1 MVFLESNLRSLGRH
15 LRLIKHLVISL
26 VRTLSTISCMDHG
39 LKNPHVTRFE
49 LHVMFMSYITLTCG
63 RPSFDD
69 FNSLSRTGRNTPSV
83 LEPEMPLAEGET
95 FLPRI
100 HSVFYAI
107 FDVKTGPKIVFQVPE
122 GLIAPVAPAASLSVT
137 SSPKPS
143 SATLAE
149 GEEQKLSRRSSSSL
163 VSAGGQRPGSLRHLP
178 SPQHRST
185 SSGRTLFNFNDIS
198 KYVIPPNPLC
208 GRLVVCAT
216 GNYRIIGLPVSL
228 AGKYERYFFR
238 FNLCFVFERSA
249 NLSCYEPIV
258 RKVSRVLT
266 ACEVRPCGSF
276 PIIYAHSLAS
286 QEESMFLSNPQT
298 SLAMYTIIEQL
309 YEDLNSY
316 SETSIPIDDFN
327 SIELKIFPFYPNPP
341 SVNDWHVP
349 LALINLS
356 KRIEDNW
363 DLTMRKVDLL
373 CLDSKLF

>member
-1 MVFLESNLRSLGRH
+1 
-15 LRLIKHLVISL
+15 
-26 VRTLSTISCMDHG
+26 
-39 LKNPHVTRFE
+39 
-49 LHVMFMSYITLTCG
+49 
-63 RPSFDD
+63 
-69 FNSLSRTGRNTPSV
+69 
-83 LEPEMPLAEGET
+83 MPPGET

-122 GLIAPVAPAASLSVT
+122 GLIAPAAPATSLSVT

-143 SATLAE
+143 TATLAE

-163 VSAGGQRPGSLRHLP
+163 ISAGGQRPSPLRHLP
-178 SPQHRST
+178 SPQYRSSS
-185 SSGRTLFNFNDIS
+185 SSGRTLFRFNDIS
-198 KYVIPPNPLC
+198 KYVIPPNPFC
-208 GRLVVCAT
+208 GRLVICAT

-228 AGKYERYFFR
+228 PGKYERNFFR

-249 NLSCYEPIV
+249 NLSCYVPIV
-258 RKVSRVLT
+258 RKVSRVLM
-266 ACEVRPCGSF
+266 ACEVRSSGSF
-276 PIIYAHSLAS
+276 LTGDPCSQLRL

-298 SLAMYTIIEQL
+298 SLAMYAIIEQL

-327 SIELKIFPFYPNPP
+327 SIELKILPFYPNPP
-341 SVNDWHVP
+341 SVRDWHVP

-363 DLTMRKVDLL
+363 DLTMRKVYSFMSQLEVILYLVLQVCPHINGVNHVSRIALLADCDLEL
-373 CLDSKLF
+373 TRQAISHLL

>member
-1 MVFLESNLRSLGRH
+1 MDYMILTLLVSSCTLCRIHPLICGRTYFNILDLTAFRAYYH
-15 LRLIKHLVISL
+15 S
-26 VRTLSTISCMDHG
+26 G
-39 LKNPHVTRFE
+39 LHWAEFNRGPGAVLFE
-49 LHVMFMSYITLTCG
+49 LS
-63 RPSFDD
+63 
-69 FNSLSRTGRNTPSV
+69 
-83 LEPEMPLAEGET
+83 EMPPGGET

-122 GLIAPVAPAASLSVT
+122 GLIALAAPATSLSVT

-163 VSAGGQRPGSLRHLP
+163 ISAGGQRPSPLRRLP
-178 SPQHRST
+178 SPQYRSSS

-208 GRLVVCAT
+208 GRLVICAT
-216 GNYRIIGLPVSL
+216 GNHRIIGLPVSL
-228 AGKYERYFFR
+228 PGKYERNFFR

-266 ACEVRPCGSF
+266 ACEVRSSRSF
-276 PIIYAHSLAS
+276 PITHPHGFSL
-286 QEESMFLSNPQT
+286 QEESMFLSNSQT
-298 SLAMYTIIEQL
+298 SLAMYAIIEQL

-327 SIELKIFPFYPNPP
+327 SIELKILPCYPNPP
-341 SVNDWHVP
+341 SVRDWHVP

-363 DLTMRKVDLL
+363 DLTMRKVDSIVSRLKAIL
-373 CLDSKLF
+373 